1 LERIKVTYIRKVVMP
16 MEVFNLPLETIYLY
30 GLIGSG
36 ILTILY
42 VFFAD
47 VVHFDG
53 PDFLNP
59 VIIFAF
65 VTIFSASGYL
75 FEKLTLLHYLAIL
88 GVSAIIALFLVTIL
102 NVFILIP
109 LSNAEE
115 SLVYKESDLRG
126 RIGTVITAIP
136 TDGYGEVMLE
146 SISGR
151 IAKPATSFDRV
162 QIDNGTNVLVI
173 DIKDGVLQV
182 SSHQEIEKY
191 LL

>member
-1 LERIKVTYIRKVVMP
+1 

-75 FEKLTLLHYLAIL
+75 FEKLTAIHYIVIL
-88 GVSAIIALFLVTIL
+88 GISAIIALILVTFL
-102 NVFILIP
+102 NVFVLIP
-109 LSNAEE
+109 LSKAEE
-115 SLVYKESDLRG
+115 SLVYRESDLRG
-126 RIGTVITAIP
+126 RVGTVITGIP
-136 TDGYGEVMLE
+136 ADGFGEVLID

-151 IAKPATSFDRV
+151 IAKPATSFDSV
-162 QIDNGTNVLVI
+162 QIDNGTKVLVV

-182 SSHQEIEKY
+182 SSHQEIENY

>member
-1 LERIKVTYIRKVVMP
+1 
-16 MEVFNLPLETIYLY
+16 MELFNLPLETIYLY

-59 VIIFAF
+59 VVIFAF
-65 VTIFSASGYL
+65 VTILSASGYL
-75 FEKLTLLHYLAIL
+75 LEKFSSLHYLAII
-88 GVSAIIALFLVTIL
+88 GISVVIAFILVTLL
-102 NVFILIP
+102 NVFVLVP
-109 LSNAEE
+109 LSSAEE
-115 SLVYKESDLRG
+115 SLVYSEKDLRG
-126 RIGTVITAIP
+126 RIGTVITSIP
-136 TDGYGEVMLE
+136 ADGYGEVMID

-151 IAKPATSFDRV
+151 IAKPATSFDQV
-162 QIDNGTNVLVI
+162 QIANGTNVLVV

-182 SSHQEIEKY
+182 TIHQEIESY
-191 LL
+191 FV

>member
-1 LERIKVTYIRKVVMP
+1 
-16 MEVFNLPLETIYLY
+16 MELFNLPLETIYLY
-30 GLIGSG
+30 GLIGAG
-36 ILTILY
+36 LLTILY

-53 PDFLNP
+53 PDYLNP
-59 VIIFAF
+59 VIILAF
-65 VTIFSASGYL
+65 ITIFSASGYL
-75 FEKLTLLHYLAIL
+75 FEKLSSIQYLVIIGISVVLAI
-88 GVSAIIALFLVTIL
+88 ILVTIL
-102 NVFILIP
+102 NVFVLIP

-126 RIGTVITAIP
+126 RIGIVITAIP
-136 TDGYGEVMLE
+136 SDGYGEVMIE

-162 QIDNGTNVLVI
+162 EIANGTNVLVV

-182 SSHQEIEKY
+182 SSHQDIENY
-191 LL
+191 LI

>member
-1 LERIKVTYIRKVVMP
+1 

-30 GLIGSG
+30 ALIGSG

-53 PDFLNP
+53 PDYLNP
-59 VIIFAF
+59 VIILAF

-75 FEKLTLLHYLAIL
+75 FEKLTSIHYLLIIGISAL
-88 GVSAIIALFLVTIL
+88 LAIIVVTFL
-102 NVFILIP
+102 NVFVLIP

-115 SLVYKESDLRG
+115 SLVYKESELRG
-126 RIGTVITAIP
+126 RIGKVITAIP
-136 TDGYGEVMLE
+136 VDGYGEVIID

-151 IAKPATSFDRV
+151 IAKPATSFDSV
-162 QIDNGTNVLVI
+162 PIDNGTKVLVV

-191 LL
+191 L

>member
-1 LERIKVTYIRKVVMP
+1 
-16 MEVFNLPLETIYLY
+16 MELFNLPLETLYLY

-36 ILTILY
+36 LLTILY

-59 VIIFAF
+59 VLILSF
-65 VTIFSASGYL
+65 VTIFSASSYL
-75 FEKLTLLHYLAIL
+75 FEKLSSIHY
-88 GVSAIIALFLVTIL
+88 LVTIGLSAVLAFILVTLL

-109 LSNAEE
+109 LSSAEE

-126 RIGTVITAIP
+126 RIGKVITTVP
-136 TDGYGEVMLE
+136 VDGYGEVIIE

-151 IAKPATSFDRV
+151 VAKPATSFDHV
-162 QIDNGTNVLVI
+162 LIENGTKVLVV
-173 DIKDGVLQV
+173 DVKDGVLQV
-182 SSHQEIEKY
+182 TAHQDIES
-191 LL
+191 LF

>member
-1 LERIKVTYIRKVVMP
+1 

-59 VIIFAF
+59 VIILSFI
-65 VTIFSASGYL
+65 TLLSASGYL
-75 FEKLTLLHYLAIL
+75 LEKLSDLHYLGIVGISAIL
-88 GVSAIIALFLVTIL
+88 AFILVTFL
-102 NVFILIP
+102 NVFVLIP

-126 RIGTVITAIP
+126 RIGTVITGIP
-136 TDGYGEVMLE
+136 ADGYGEVMIE

-151 IAKPATSFDRV
+151 IAKPATSFDSV
-162 QIDNGTNVLVI
+162 QIENGTKVLVV

-182 SSHQEIEKY
+182 SSHQEIENY

>member
-1 LERIKVTYIRKVVMP
+1 
-16 MEVFNLPLETIYLY
+16 
-30 GLIGSG
+30 
-36 ILTILY
+36 
-42 VFFAD
+42 
-47 VVHFDG
+47 
-53 PDFLNP
+53 
-59 VIIFAF
+59 
-65 VTIFSASGYL
+65 
-75 FEKLTLLHYLAIL
+75 LHYLLIV
-88 GVSAIIALFLVTIL
+88 GISAIIALILVTFL
-102 NVFILIP
+102 NVFVLIP

-126 RIGTVITAIP
+126 RIGAVITAIP
-136 TDGYGEVMLE
+136 ADGYGEVMIE

-162 QIDNGTNVLVI
+162 PIDNGTNVLVV

>member
-1 LERIKVTYIRKVVMP
+1 MP

-47 VVHFDG
+47 VVHFDL

-59 VIIFAF
+59 VIILAF
-65 VTIFSASGYL
+65 VTLFSASGYL
-75 FEKLTLLHYLAIL
+75 FEKLSAFHYLLIV
-88 GVSAIIALFLVTIL
+88 GISAIIALILVTFL
-102 NVFILIP
+102 NVFVLIP

-126 RIGTVITAIP
+126 RIGAVITAIP
-136 TDGYGEVMLE
+136 ADGYGEVMIE

-162 QIDNGTNVLVI
+162 PIDNGTKVLVV

-182 SSHQEIEKY
+182 SSHQVIENY

>member
-1 LERIKVTYIRKVVMP
+1 VMP
-16 MEVFNLPLETIYLY
+16 MELLNMPLETIYLY

-59 VIIFAF
+59 VIILAF
-65 VTIFSASGYL
+65 VTIFSASSYL
-75 FEKLTLLHYLAIL
+75 FEKLSSFHYLAII
-88 GVSAIIALFLVTIL
+88 GISAVLAFILVTFL
-102 NVFILIP
+102 NVFVLIP

-115 SLVYKESDLRG
+115 SLVYKDSDLRG
-126 RIGTVITAIP
+126 RIGSVITAIP
-136 TDGYGEVMLE
+136 ADGYGEVMID

-162 QIDNGTNVLVI
+162 SVANGTKVLVV

-182 SSHQEIEKY
+182 SSHQEVETY